1 MLKKIFVYF
10 VYCVIII
17 ITAGFKSPSLEN
29 DFEFLTELEPEYKS
43 VGFGELGEGVYSSS
57 TDPIVKG
64 ETIAVSGKSYPH
76 GLFAPAPSVIK
87 YDLNGDYSSIS
98 GSILLHDGVQ
108 CGNGVLFSIKV
119 DGTLKFASSVP
130 KPGGYLKTYEVDLK
144 NAQEIELIV
153 SALDNEDCDWS
164 IWGDPVLTKAGVKK
178 TETSLTFKIEAREP
192 TKTIIEEKAVS
203 APDKPLVSGD
213 IVVREDFDDEKL
225 EPKLVWENFNPKK
238 CNFLNKGFVGFIGEP
253 DSLLHNNKQSNL
265 LWYPLPDGEY
275 TITVHL
281 SGIFKKDFQQAA
293 IFLYEDPNNYV
304 TINRAFCS
312 LCPTGGNGFFMN
324 YKNGGAFNEYAAKTD
339 KDDVYLRLE
348 NKNKVISGYYAT
360 EPDQWIRLGR
370 ISAEYTDFKKA
381 GFGVTNDGTFNNA
394 SVRLDYFEIS
404 IP

>member
-1 MLKKIFVYF
+1 MSKKFLLYF
-10 VYCVIII
+10 FICVVVIT
-17 ITAGFKSPSLEN
+17 TAGFKKDSAEN
-29 DFEFLTELEPEYKS
+29 DTIFLTDLKPVYES
-43 VGFGELGEGVYSSS
+43 VGFGELGEGVYPLSI
-57 TDPIVKG
+57 DPIVKG
-64 ETIAVSGKSYPH
+64 ETISASGKSYPY

-87 YDLNGDYSSIS
+87 YDLNGEYASLS

-119 DGTLKFASSVP
+119 DGVLKFASSVP
-130 KPGGYLKTYEVDLK
+130 KPGGYLKTFEVDLK
-144 NAQEIELIV
+144 NAQEMELIV
-153 SALDNEDCDWS
+153 SALENEDCDWS
-164 IWGDPVLTKAGVKK
+164 VWGDPVLTKAGKKK
-178 TETSLTFKIEAREP
+178 TETALTFKVESREP
-192 TKTIIEEKAVS
+192 TVEIFEEKPTS
-203 APDKPLVSGD
+203 APVKTWKSGD

-225 EPKLVWENFNPKK
+225 ETGMVWENFNPKK
-238 CNFLNKGFVGFIGEP
+238 CNFLNKGFVGFIGES

-265 LWYPLPDGEY
+265 LWYQLPDSEY

-324 YKNGGAFNEYAAKTD
+324 YKNKGAFNEYAAKTN
-339 KDDVYLRLE
+339 KDDVFLRLE
-348 NKNKVISGYYAT
+348 NKNKTISGYYAT

-370 ISAEYTDFKKA
+370 VSAEYTDFKKA
-381 GFGVTNDGTFNNA
+381 GFGVTNDGTQNNA